1 MFIDRAK
8 ITVKSG
14 KGGDG
19 CIAFHH
25 EKFIE
30 RGGPSGGNGGRG
42 SNIVFVADNS
52 LKTLIDL
59 RYNKTTRFQK
69 GGS

>member
-30 RGGPSGGNGGRG
+30 RG
-42 SNIVFVADNS
+42 VLQEEMEVVADQS
-52 LKTLIDL
+52 ILKLQML
-59 RYNKTTRFQK
+59 NQL
-69 GGS
+69 